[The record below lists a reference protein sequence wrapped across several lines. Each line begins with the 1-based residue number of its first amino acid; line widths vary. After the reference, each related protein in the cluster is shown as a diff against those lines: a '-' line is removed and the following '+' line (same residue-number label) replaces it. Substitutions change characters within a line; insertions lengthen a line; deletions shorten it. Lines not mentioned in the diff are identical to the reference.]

1 MIDHEAEII
10 GRILINPDSFWEVA
24 DILSSND
31 FINPFLTR
39 VYEGIQAHMESDL
52 PIDAISISD
61 KVKASHEQMIYLVQ
75 LQRNTLTSDGVQ
87 AYAQRIKEDSQR
99 DRLRKIISDIS
110 GSMADEK
117 PETTVGRIMS
127 SLEGMEAR
135 SNSEHD
141 YNSMMIQGVNSIE
154 QSMTRKKNG
163 GLVGAPTGLP
173 HLDKALGG
181 LWGPKLIIIAA
192 RPAIG
197 KTALMLQMAI
207 AASRQGHPIGI
218 MSLEMDAAEL
228 AIRIMSHRT
237 AVNMSAVSFGHDF
250 EVDQML
256 GKQKNLRPLP
266 LWLED
271 TLYDL
276 EQITARATQWR
287 LKHKIE
293 AIFIDY
299 LGLITARGRNRLEQM
314 TEITRSFKLLSKRLG
329 IPIIALAQLNRD
341 SEQADREP
349 RLSDMRDSGTVEQ
362 DANIVLA
369 LHKDDSDEGMLP
381 IINIGI
387 LKNRGGKTGW
397 IRNRYAFDGAIQ
409 RFKYIEQ

>member
-1 MIDHEAEII
+1 
-10 GRILINPDSFWEVA
+10 
-24 DILSSND
+24 
-31 FINPFLTR
+31 
-39 VYEGIQAHMESDL
+39 
-52 PIDAISISD
+52 
-61 KVKASHEQMIYLVQ
+61 
-75 LQRNTLTSDGVQ
+75 
-87 AYAQRIKEDSQR
+87 
-99 DRLRKIISDIS
+99 
-110 GSMADEK
+110 
-117 PETTVGRIMS
+117 
-127 SLEGMEAR
+127 
-135 SNSEHD
+135 
-141 YNSMMIQGVNSIE
+141 
-154 QSMTRKKNG
+154 
-163 GLVGAPTGLP
+163 
-173 HLDKALGG
+173 
-181 LWGPKLIIIAA
+181 
-192 RPAIG
+192 
-197 KTALMLQMAI
+197 MLQMAI
-207 AASRQGHPIGI
+207 AAARKGHPIGI

-228 AIRIMSHRT
+228 AVRVMSHRT
-237 AVNMSAVSFGHDF
+237 AVNMSAVSFGHNH

-256 GKQKNLRPLP
+256 GKQKNLRDLP

-293 AIFIDY
+293 ALFVDY

-329 IPIIALAQLNRD
+329 IPVIALAQLNRD

-369 LHKDDSDEGMLP
+369 LHKDDSEEGMLP

-397 IRNRYAFDGAIQ
+397 VRNRYAFDGAIQ
-409 RFKYIEQ
+409 RFKHIEQ

>member
-24 DILSSND
+24 DILSGND
-31 FINPFLTR
+31 FINPFLTK
-39 VYEGIQAHMESDL
+39 VYGGIQAHMEADL

-61 KVKASHEQMIYLVQ
+61 KVKASNDQMIYLVQ
-75 LQRNTLTSDGVQ
+75 LQKNTFSSGGVQ
-87 AYAQRIKEDSQR
+87 TYAHRIKEDSQR
-99 DRLRKIISDIS
+99 DRLRRIISDIS

-141 YNSMMIQGVNSIE
+141 YNSMMLQGVNSIE
-154 QSMTRKKNG
+154 QSMTRKNSG

-207 AASRQGHPIGI
+207 AAARKGHPIGI

-228 AIRIMSHRT
+228 AVRVMSHRT
-237 AVNMSAVSFGHDF
+237 AVNMSAVSFGHNH

-256 GKQKNLRPLP
+256 GKQKNLRDLP

-293 AIFIDY
+293 ALFVDY

-329 IPIIALAQLNRD
+329 IPVIALAQLNRD

-369 LHKDDSDEGMLP
+369 LHKDDSEEGMLP

-397 IRNRYAFDGAIQ
+397 VRNRYAFDGAIQ
-409 RFKYIEQ
+409 RFKHIEQ